1 MLTTA
6 CNSGEKQ
13 LLYKRIEK
21 VNLVFLLVSVKEL
34 LQLHVHDL
42 QKSSK
47 SVIKNLN

>member
-6 CNSGEKQ
+6 CYSGEKQ

-21 VNLVFLLVSVKEL
+21 VNLVFFLISVKGL

-42 QKSSK
+42 Q
-47 SVIKNLN
+47 